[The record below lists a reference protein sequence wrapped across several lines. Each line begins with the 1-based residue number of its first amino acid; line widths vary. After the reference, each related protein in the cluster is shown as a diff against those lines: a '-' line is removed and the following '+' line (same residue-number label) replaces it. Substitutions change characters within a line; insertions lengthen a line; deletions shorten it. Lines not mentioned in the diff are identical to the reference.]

1 MYFVIENL
9 LSNKRLS
16 RFLTLLP
23 SDINFSVITD
33 PIYPA
38 PPISKIFFHNCFNSI
53 SYFYEKTN

>member
-33 PIYPA
+33 PIYPS
-38 PPISKIFFHNCFNSI
+38 PPLVK
-53 SYFYEKTN
+53 YFS